1 MGMKRHAKPPPDLAD
16 ALAEAM
22 LRVETDDPLVRQW
35 LNALALR
42 GERVSSENPTPRP
55 PPARE
60 EGAAPDA

>member
-16 ALAEAM
+16 VLAEA
-22 LRVETDDPLVRQW
+22 LRRTHTDNPRVRKW
-35 LNALALR
+35 ADALALR